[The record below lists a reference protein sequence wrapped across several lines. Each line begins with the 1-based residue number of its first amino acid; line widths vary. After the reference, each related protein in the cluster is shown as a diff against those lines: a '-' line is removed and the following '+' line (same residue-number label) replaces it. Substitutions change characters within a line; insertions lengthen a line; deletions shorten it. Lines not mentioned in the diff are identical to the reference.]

1 MAGIPSK
8 NMRLI
13 VGHNEFSGLLSQMDF
28 EAAVTE
34 VDDSVAQTDDMEY
47 LPGQISRTATA
58 SGRWT
63 ADVGGIDQYVGANSG
78 NKSFVAL
85 SENGIN
91 YKVGTATKTSHT
103 QTQSLGSRTNVSFGT
118 RWAET
123 DYERATE
130 YFRQSFDTSA
140 ATTTQTGVAF
150 DLGAAQSSAPHTIYL
165 YYFNISGSVGQTQ
178 VQVQHS
184 TTGTGSWTNADTHT
198 FSAANINTA
207 TTNRRPAM
215 DTGSYALNRYV
226 RVRVILSGTN
236 RECDIVVLHS

>member
-1 MAGIPSK
+1 MGSISTSAPT
-8 NMRLI
+8 
-13 VGHNEFSGLLSQMDF
+13 
-28 EAAVTE
+28 AV
-34 VDDSVAQTDDMEY
+34 
-47 LPGQISRTATA
+47 
-58 SGRWT
+58 
-63 ADVGGIDQYVGANSG
+63 

-103 QTQSLGSRTNVSFGT
+103 QTQSLGSRVNVSFGA

-130 YFRQSFDTSA
+130 YFRDSFDTSS

-184 TTGTGSWTNADTHT
+184 TTGTGGWSNADSHIFTGAT
-198 FSAANINTA
+198 INTA
-207 TTNRRPAM
+207 TTDRQPAM
-215 DTGSYALNRYV
+215 DTGTYSLNRYV
-226 RVRVILSGTN
+226 RARVTLSGTN